1 MCSTAAATCSASLS
15 PCRTSGAAGAAEVL
29 NHPMSRWSAVRRFA
43 DEPSEEHRKIFLASR
58 RVQER
63 LSLAD

>member
-1 MCSTAAATCSASLS
+1 
-15 PCRTSGAAGAAEVL
+15 
-29 NHPMSRWSAVRRFA
+29 MSRWSAVRRFA